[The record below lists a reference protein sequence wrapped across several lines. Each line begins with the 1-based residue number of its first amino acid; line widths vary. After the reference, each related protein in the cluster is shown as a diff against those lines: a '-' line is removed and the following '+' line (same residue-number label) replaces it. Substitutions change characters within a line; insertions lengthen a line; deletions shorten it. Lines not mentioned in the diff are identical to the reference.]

1 MIYGMYSIYD
11 KVTGNYSEPFLA
23 VNNATAERRF
33 NYTME
38 HSKMISAD
46 CQLYMLG
53 EFDSSIGVI
62 NAVDKPIFICNYDG
76 GL

>member
-1 MIYGMYSIYD
+1 MIYGVYSIFD
-11 KVTGNYSEPFLA
+11 KVTCNYSEPFLA

-33 NYTME
+33 TYTMQ

-53 EFDSSIGVI
+53 EFDSNTGAMQI
-62 NAVDKPIFICNYDG
+62 ADKPIFMCNFDG